1 MSARYET
8 KPLVAADEPPFGTFA
23 ARGLQALAL
32 ACARMPPFYRGFF
45 RRPLANLVRGLGSRR
60 ELDVVRDGLAFRLRG
75 AANLIEDGILV
86 HPAYN
91 RVEIDFLLAGL
102 PAGGTFV
109 DLGANMGL
117 YTLPLA
123 RRAGPQ
129 GRVLAVDA
137 NRDIVPALEFNLRAS
152 GLANVTIACVA
163 VGERSGRASLAIRN
177 DDLAIVEVRE
187 DAGGDV
193 EIRPLLEIVRAAGLD
208 RIDALKA
215 DIEGYED
222 QALAPFLGAAEPA
235 LHPRRIVI
243 EHLGRPHWKTDL
255 FPVLAGHG
263 YELVGQTRGNS
274 LFATRGT

>member
-1 MSARYET
+1 MSARYEK
-8 KPLVAADEPPFGTFA
+8 KPLVAADEPSFGAFA
-23 ARGLQALAL
+23 PRGLQSLAL
-32 ACARMPPFYRGFF
+32 ACARVPPFYRGFF
-45 RRPLANLVRGLGSRR
+45 RRPMANLVRSLGRR
-60 ELDVVRDGLAFRLRG
+60 PTLDVTRDGLAFRLRG

-91 RVEIDFLLAGL
+91 RAEIDFLSVGT
-102 PAGGTFV
+102 PKGGTFV

-123 RRAGPQ
+123 RRAGPR

-137 NRDIVPALEFNLRAS
+137 NRDIVPALEFNVRAS
-152 GLANVTIACVA
+152 GLENVTIACVA
-163 VGERSGRASLAIRN
+163 VGERAGRGSLAIRH
-177 DDLAIVEVRE
+177 DDLAIVEVQE
-187 DAGGDV
+187 DAHGDV
-193 EIRPLLEIVRAAGLD
+193 EIRPLAEVVRDAGLV

-222 QALAPFLGAAEPA
+222 QALAPFLRDAEPA

-255 FPVLAGHG
+255 FPVLAEHG
-263 YELVGQTRGNS
+263 YDLVGQTRGNS
-274 LFATRGT
+274 LFAKRSG

>member
-1 MSARYET
+1 MSSRYESR
-8 KPLVAADEPPFGTFA
+8 PLVAADEPTFGTFA
-23 ARGLQALAL
+23 PRGLQALAL
-32 ACARMPPFYRGFF
+32 ACARVPPFYRGFF
-45 RRPLANLVRGLGSRR
+45 RRPLANLVRSLGRSR

-91 RVEIDFLLAGL
+91 RVEIDFLSAGM
-102 PAGGTFV
+102 PAGGAFV

-123 RRAGPQ
+123 RRAGPR

-137 NRDIVPALEFNLRAS
+137 NRAIVPALEFNVRAS
-152 GLANVTIACVA
+152 GLANVTVACVA
-163 VGERSGRASLAIRN
+163 VGERPGRASLAIRN
-177 DDLAIVEVRE
+177 DDLAIVEVQE
-187 DAGGDV
+187 DAAGDV
-193 EIRPLLEIVRAAGLD
+193 EIRPLVEIVRAAGLA

-222 QALAPFLGAAEPA
+222 QALVPFLREAEPA

-243 EHLGRPHWKTDL
+243 EHLGRPQWKTDL
-255 FPVLAGHG
+255 FPVLAGYG

-274 LFATRGT
+274 LFAARGG

>member
-1 MSARYET
+1 MSSRYEPQ
-8 KPLVAADEPPFGTFA
+8 PLVAAEEPAFGTFA
-23 ARGLQALAL
+23 PRGLQALAL
-32 ACARMPPFYRGFF
+32 ACARVPPFYRGFF
-45 RRPLANLVRGLGSRR
+45 RRPLANLVRGLGRSRT
-60 ELDVVRDGLAFRLRG
+60 LDVVRDGLAFRLRG

-91 RVEIDFLLAGL
+91 RVEIDFLSAGV
-102 PAGGTFV
+102 PEGGAFV

-123 RRAGPQ
+123 RRAGPR

-137 NRDIVPALEFNLRAS
+137 NRDIVPALEFNLRSS

-163 VGERSGRASLAIRN
+163 VGERAGRASLAIRH
-177 DDLAIVEVRE
+177 DDLAIVEVQE
-187 DAGGDV
+187 DAAGDI
-193 EIRPLLEIVRAAGLD
+193 EIRPLVEIVRDAGLS

-222 QALAPFLGAAEPA
+222 QALAPFLRDAEPA

-255 FPVLAGHG
+255 FPVFAEHG
-263 YELVGQTRGNS
+263 YEFVGQTRGNS
-274 LFATRGT
+274 LFAKRGG